1 MKLQIRRN
9 QQGSILVISVIMSAL
24 IGGVLGSY
32 LLLIGNRN
40 QSTMRALAW
49 NSAIPVLEAGI
60 EEALAHLHDD
70 KARPTDN
77 DWTEDTVNGRKCHW
91 KHRQMDDGSYFYV
104 TNFNSSST
112 TPVIFSAGYV
122 RAPLKANEYVSRL
135 VRVTTTNPP
144 SLFHMAIAAYGA
156 IQLSGSAV
164 VDGYDSAAGRY
175 SPTNRNA
182 NGNIGTDSQQPNAI
196 DIGSAHVYGHV
207 VTGPGGTVAVA
218 GGYIGDFDQSQPS
231 WRNDDMN
238 VQFQDNVPPTGQFM
252 VPTKIQVGPSN
263 ITVLGSGNYQLDA
276 FATSSMNRPM
286 IVTGN
291 ATLLVTGDFSVNGT
305 GYVKIEQGASL
316 KLYVGGKG
324 SIHGGGVVN
333 GSGDPNNFGYY
344 GLPTSTQLTYSG
356 AADFVGIINAPQAD
370 VAISGGSSVYG
381 AVICRTFSSSGGS
394 GVHYDQKL
402 GGGGIFLITS
412 WREIRD
418 LH

>member
-1 MKLQIRRN
+1 
-9 QQGSILVISVIMSAL
+9 MSAL

-40 QSTMRALAW
+40 QSSMRALAW
-49 NSAIPVLEAGI
+49 YSAIPVLEAGI
-60 EEALAHLHDD
+60 EEAVAHLHDD

-77 DWTEDTVNGRKCHW
+77 DWTEDMVNGRKCHW
-91 KHRQMDDGSYFYV
+91 KYRQMDDGSYFYV

-144 SLFHMAIAAYGA
+144 SLFNMAIAAYGTIHMDGNA
-156 IQLSGSAV
+156 I

-207 VTGPGGTVAVA
+207 VTGPGGTVVA
-218 GGYIGDFDQSQPS
+218 SGGSIGDFTGPQEG
-231 WRNDDMN
+231 WINNDIN
-238 VQFQDNVPPTGQFM
+238 VQFQDNAPPDGQFM
-252 VPTKIQVGPSN
+252 EPPRIQSGVSN
-263 ITVLGSGNYQLDA
+263 ITVLGDGNYKIDA
-276 FATSSMNRPM
+276 FATSSANRPM

-291 ATLLVTGDFSVNGT
+291 ATLWVTGDFTINGN
-305 GYVKIEQGASL
+305 GYVKIEPQASL
-316 KLYVGGKG
+316 KLYVGGNG

-333 GSGDPNNFGYY
+333 GSGIPDNFSYY
-344 GLPTSTQLTYSG
+344 GLPTSTKLIYSG
-356 AADFVGIINAPQAD
+356 AADFVGTINAPQAD

-381 AVICRTFSSSGGS
+381 AVICKTFGCGGGS
-394 GVHYDQKL
+394 GVHYDQRL
-402 GGGGIFLITS
+402 GGGGIFMITS